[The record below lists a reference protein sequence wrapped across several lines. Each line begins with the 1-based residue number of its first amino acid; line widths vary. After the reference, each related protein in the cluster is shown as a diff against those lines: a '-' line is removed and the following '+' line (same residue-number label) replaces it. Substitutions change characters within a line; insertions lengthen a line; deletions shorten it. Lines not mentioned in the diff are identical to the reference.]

1 MIHTC
6 IHMDIHAYYINI
18 YYIGMHL
25 DALYGISSVYK
36 VLTSSH
42 RHGDK
47 AYKLVKCMA
56 LWGEQRVDSAML
68 CNVSWRQSMCI
79 RV

>member
-1 MIHTC
+1 M
-6 IHMDIHAYYINI
+6 HMDIHAYYINI
-18 YYIGMHL
+18 CIGMHL
-25 DALYGISSVYK
+25 DALYGISSVYNYGTS
-36 VLTSSH
+36 TSSH

-47 AYKLVKCMA
+47 VYKLVKCMA
-56 LWGEQRVDSAML
+56 LWGEQRVDNVML